1 LLAKPLAF
9 AAAAALAT
17 SSILSCHSARHAEA
31 SSATNAPA
39 ISDAAFLAQVDVGA
53 GLFANRCAGCHG
65 ADGSGG
71 RAPAVIGDGTLPAAP
86 RERSRRTQQLNSAA
100 DLNSYIAQNMPPN
113 ARARARM
120 TPDDTLAL
128 VAFLLSSRGVIH
140 TGELTPDNVD
150 ALAVSN

>member
-1 LLAKPLAF
+1 MFAKPLAV
-9 AAAAALAT
+9 AAIAAITIVGCRSAQHANAT
-17 SSILSCHSARHAEA
+17 I
-31 SSATNAPA
+31 ATEAPA
-39 ISDAAFLAQVDVGA
+39 VSDAAFLAQAEAGA

-100 DLNSYIAQNMPPN
+100 DLNTYIAQNMPPN
-113 ARARARM
+113 ARARAQM
-120 TPDDTLAL
+120 TPDDTLSL

-150 ALAVSN
+150 ALAISN